1 GEAIAAG
8 RPDEKVGFFEQFGQ
22 MFSVSMP
29 ESVDGEV
36 LSEASNLWGDYWML
50 PAYMAAVIA
59 VIFFLGFWDKSKE
72 GEDE

>member
-1 GEAIAAG
+1 
-8 RPDEKVGFFEQFGQ
+8 EQFGQ